1 MHETT
6 NDISTAL
13 SRAAIDVQDLSTLP
27 YLFEVLAKKS
37 EEVARNQEEFA
48 RNQEAA
54 EARLEAR
61 ERAMM
66 ATMDSLDARVEKS
79 LDNANNRIQGLGGSR
94 DSLGVGMMLMSLPL
108 WLGRDS
114 WRGAF
119 AAVVFTGKFLL

>member
-27 YLFEVLAKKS
+27 YLFEVLAQKS
-37 EEVARNQEEFA
+37 EEFA

-66 ATMDSLDARVEKS
+66 ATMDLLDARVEKS

-108 WLGRDS
+108 WLGGDN